1 VKCLCESL
9 LAPPG
14 LALAL
19 PGLDP
24 PRLDPPGLALAP
36 ASSAQQ
42 PALAPGLDPPGL
54 DPPGLHPLGL
64 EIAKVLETQLK
75 VIAKLDELHQDVTQ
89 LKSDIKDLKT
99 DTAVVGDAHMVAH
112 KFRRMEV
119 DDKLDALKVDVLLV
133 MRDVVAIKED
143 VSVIKSGSSTFAH
156 VGDSA
161 SSAQSSATVGDM
173 QIL

>member
-1 VKCLCESL
+1 MLCLCENPGQPA

-19 PGLDP
+19 PRLDP
-24 PRLDPPGLALAP
+24 PGLDPPGLALAP

-42 PALAPGLDPPGL
+42 PALAPA
-54 DPPGLHPLGL
+54 GLHPLGL

-161 SSAQSSATVGDM
+161 SSAQSSANVGDM
-173 QIL
+173 EIL